1 MCRKRGLPAVG
12 VDGSFISTAAGIP
25 IHPMLASNIV
35 IDTFIK
41 GGPIMWP
48 LLICSIVA
56 LAVVGERVFWWNSQ
70 RTKKDMAKRQKV
82 FDALKAGDLA
92 VASSLSRSSEDPAIR
107 MIWEGLNYA
116 HTADSLPGALQVA
129 ASDEVER
136 AERFLV
142 VMDTVI
148 TLAPLLGLLGT
159 VTGIMHSF
167 NFVGSE
173 ELAAQKVSGGIAEAL
188 IATAYG
194 LGTAIFC
201 LIPYNFF
208 NRRVDRLQRELET
221 VATNVEVLVEAAK
234 HKKNE
239 AQQTSVA

>member
-1 MCRKRGLPAVG
+1 
-12 VDGSFISTAAGIP
+12 
-25 IHPMLASNIV
+25 MLANVV
-35 IDTFIK
+35 IDTFVK

-48 LLICSIVA
+48 LLISSIIA
-56 LAVVGERVFWWNSQ
+56 LGVVGERFLWWSQ
-70 RTKKDMAKRQKV
+70 QRSKTDMPRRHKV

-92 VASSLSRSSEDPAIR
+92 VASSMSRSSEDPAVR

-129 ASDEVER
+129 ASDEVDR
-136 AERFLV
+136 AERFLP
-142 VMDTVI
+142 VMDTII

-167 NFVGSE
+167 NFVGSD
-173 ELAAQKVSGGIAEAL
+173 ELAATKVSGGIAEAL

-201 LIPYNFF
+201 LVPYNFY
-208 NRRVDRLQRELET
+208 NRKVDRLQRELET
-221 VATNVEVLVEAAK
+221 VATNVEVLVEAYK
-234 HKKNE
+234 FKKNE
-239 AQQTSVA
+239 AKLATVA

>member
-1 MCRKRGLPAVG
+1 
-12 VDGSFISTAAGIP
+12 
-25 IHPMLASNIV
+25 MLASNIV

-56 LAVVGERVFWWNSQ
+56 LAVVGERLFWWNAQ
-70 RTKKDMAKRQKV
+70 RAKKDMAKRQKV

-92 VASSLSRSSEDPAIR
+92 VASSLSRTSEDPAIR

-116 HTADSLPGALQVA
+116 HTADSLPGALQVS
-129 ASDEVER
+129 ASDEIER

-167 NFVGSE
+167 NFVGTD
-173 ELAAQKVSGGIAEAL
+173 ELAATKVSGGIAEAL

-201 LIPYNFF
+201 LIPFNFF
-208 NRRVDRLQRELET
+208 NRKVDRLQRELET
-221 VATNVEVLVEAAK
+221 VATNVEVLVESAK
-234 HKKNE
+234 QKKHE
-239 AQQTSVA
+239 AQQASVA

>member
-1 MCRKRGLPAVG
+1 
-12 VDGSFISTAAGIP
+12 
-25 IHPMLASNIV
+25 MLANIV

-48 LLICSIVA
+48 LLLSSIVA
-56 LAVVGERVFWWNSQ
+56 LAVVGERILWWSRQ
-70 RTKKDMAKRQKV
+70 RSKIDMERRHKV
-82 FDALKAGDLA
+82 FDALKAGDFK
-92 VASSLSRSSEDPAIR
+92 VASGMARTSQDPAIR

-116 HTADSLPGALQVA
+116 HTADSLPGALQMT
-129 ASDEVER
+129 ASDELER
-136 AERFLV
+136 AERFLP

-167 NFVGSE
+167 NFVGSD
-173 ELAAQKVSGGIAEAL
+173 ELAATKVSGGIAEAL

-201 LIPYNFF
+201 LVPYNFF
-208 NRRVDRLQRELET
+208 NRKVDRLQRELET
-221 VATNVEVLVEAAK
+221 VATNVEVLVESAK
-234 HKKNE
+234 HKQNE
-239 AQQTSVA
+239 TQLASIT